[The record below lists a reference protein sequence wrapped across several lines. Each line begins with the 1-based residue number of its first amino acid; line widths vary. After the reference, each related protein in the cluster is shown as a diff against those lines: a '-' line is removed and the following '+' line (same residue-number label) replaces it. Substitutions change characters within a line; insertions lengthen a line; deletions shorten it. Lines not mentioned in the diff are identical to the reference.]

1 MTKII
6 YKSYNKV
13 LVQSPYFIEY
23 INKQGV
29 LKDKII
35 YYPSY
40 AEDLYLRVDNKKYLL
55 TENSN
60 CYLLGILDMLKILK
74 SLLNQPRF
82 FLRRN

>member
-40 AEDLYLRVDNKKYLL
+40 AEDLYLELIIKNI
-55 TENSN
+55 
-60 CYLLGILDMLKILK
+60 C
-74 SLLNQPRF
+74 
-82 FLRRN
+82 